1 MRSRSLLPPQ
11 TRCWEAA
18 EGTTAPESQ
27 KAAPHPGGAGRDPLV
42 LLHPY
47 SEVGDAGP
55 ALTGSSLQAPPVP
68 GLRGRAAVARISRPG
83 TGKRQS
89 ITTGARFTPR
99 TWRAWRRA
107 SARLLSTHTSP
118 TTRMVGKVVNLGVA
132 APPLSSRV
140 PSPEQGPGAACL
152 RGLLSSRDGGGGGG
166 TFLWPTATV
175 RAPWRLLLAAG
186 RRVWTRASGGW
197 CPSVYNTFSSGA
209 SSAAPPAAL
218 EAPTPA
224 AWARPSWGLPRR
236 LFMRLRM

>member
-27 KAAPHPGGAGRDPLV
+27 KAAPHPGSAGRDPLV

-47 SEVGDAGP
+47 SEVGDAGQ

-118 TTRMVGKVVNLGVA
+118 TTRMVGKVVNVGWPLSHSPPGCGPRSRARGPRACGGCCPRGTAALGA
-132 APPLSSRV
+132 APSSGLPR
-140 PSPEQGPGAACL
+140 PSGL
-152 RGLLSSRDGGGGGG
+152 R
-166 TFLWPTATV
+166 
-175 RAPWRLLLAAG
+175 
-186 RRVWTRASGGW
+186 
-197 CPSVYNTFSSGA
+197 GA
-209 SSAAPPAAL
+209 SSWQLVGASGRGPRGAGAPACTPPSPQAPPA
-218 EAPTPA
+218 
-224 AWARPSWGLPRR
+224 RPLLQR
-236 LFMRLRM
+236 